1 MPVRGSWLDE
11 PEPEDGSDPEAA
23 VVVVVVDPEVVV
35 GDTFVCGVVVAGA
48 VVLGAVFFVGALC
61 FFGFVV
67 LEPSGSW
74 YWSSPAPPCAAAA
87 AGLTSNA
94 ALARRAGM
102 RRERSIAPG

>member
-23 VVVVVVDPEVVV
+23 VVVVVDPEVVV

-48 VVLGAVFFVGALC
+48 VLGAVVFVGVLC